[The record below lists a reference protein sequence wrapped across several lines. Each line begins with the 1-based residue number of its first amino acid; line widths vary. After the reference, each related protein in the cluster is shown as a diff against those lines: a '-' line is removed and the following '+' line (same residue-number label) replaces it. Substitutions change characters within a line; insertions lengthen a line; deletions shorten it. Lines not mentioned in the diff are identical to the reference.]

1 MKSKTLIWL
10 VVILA
15 VLALG
20 GLAAYLWP
28 KLNISVERPYV
39 AVYMQTGDLYF
50 GRISYFPRLAL
61 KDVYV
66 LQSANP
72 TDPTQPN
79 LQIVP
84 MRKTVWG
91 PDRLILN
98 YDQIVFIGKVG
109 ASSQVMQAINQS
121 R

>member
-1 MKSKTLIWL
+1 MKSKILIWF
-10 VVILA
+10 VGIVA
-15 VLALG
+15 VLAIVG
-20 GLAAYLWP
+20 IGIYLWP
-28 KLNISVERPYV
+28 KLNISIERPYV
-39 AVYMQTGDLYF
+39 AVYMETGDLYF

-72 TDPTQPN
+72 PYPGQPN

-84 MRKTVWG
+84 MRNTVWG

-109 ASSQVMQAINQS
+109 TDSQVMQAINQS